1 MTRADSV
8 GISIFHTIFN
18 VVNTCICSRLLVSG
32 KASDVIVPK
41 PKETE
46 KEWSANSVETDM
58 IRHLDDRILETR
70 PLRLRRRATRLS
82 TWVR

>member
-1 MTRADSV
+1 MFPFA
-8 GISIFHTIFN
+8 GF
-18 VVNTCICSRLLVSG
+18 LV

-46 KEWSANSVETDM
+46 KEWSAKAMSGTEM

-70 PLRLRRRATRLS
+70 PLRLRRRA
-82 TWVR
+82 